1 MTEQNHPAPAAPDPN
16 PFFETWTERFEVPPF
31 GRIAPGHF
39 MPAFERG
46 FAEHDA
52 DVAAVTAQ
60 AEPPTFAN
68 TIERLERSGKLLD
81 RVAAVFFNLA
91 GAHTNDDLLAI
102 EREIGP
108 KLAAHHQRIL
118 QNDALFQRIDPLHR
132 APDAGLTAEQ
142 RRVLDRYHTMYTRAG
157 AGLDAATKKRLAE
170 IAQRLAVLGT
180 TFSQNV
186 LADEQSYT
194 LALESED
201 DLAGLPDFVRAAA
214 RAAAAE
220 RGMEGKHVITLSR
233 SSVEPFLQFS
243 SRRDLREKAFR
254 AWVARG
260 DQGGKTDNKAVIAEI
275 VALRAERAK
284 LLGFETF
291 AHYRLDDAMAKTP
304 AAVRDLLDRVWA
316 PACASALA
324 DRDAMQELIREEG
337 GNFKIE
343 PWDWRYYAEKLRK
356 VRCDIDEA
364 TVKPYF
370 QLHHIIDAAFY
381 TAYKLFGLS
390 FERRKDV
397 PTWHPDVMAWE
408 VKGADGRHLGLFFGD
423 YFARP
428 SKRSGAWMSTLRDQE
443 KLPRNQAEWEPVG
456 RPDCAPIQEVGARSD
471 AKPGSTF
478 ADRAPP
484 DVRPLVIN
492 VMNFNK
498 GGDGQPTL
506 LSFDDARTL
515 FHEFGHALH
524 GLLSDVTYPM
534 VAGTSVLTDWVE
546 LPSQLYEHWLE
557 QPEILRR
564 FAIHNRTGRS
574 MPDDLLRRLLDAR
587 NFNRGFATVEFV
599 ASALFDLDAHLL
611 TDTKDFDV
619 SAFENAALAKMG
631 MPAEIVMR
639 HRPTHFGHVFSG
651 GGYASAYYSYMWS
664 EVLDADAFAAFQE
677 TGDIFDPATAKKLY
691 DHVYSAGGR
700 SDPEA
705 LYLAFRGR
713 LPTADALLK
722 QRGFAPA

>member
-1 MTEQNHPAPAAPDPN
+1 MTEQSHPAAPAAGTAESN
-16 PFFETWTERFEVPPF
+16 PFFEPWSGAFEVPPH
-31 GRIAPGHF
+31 GRIVPEHF
-39 MPAFERG
+39 MPAFERA

-52 DVAAVTAQ
+52 EVEAVASQTA
-60 AEPPTFAN
+60 APTFGN
-68 TIERLERSGKLLD
+68 TIEALECGAKLLD
-81 RVAAVFFNLA
+81 RVAGVFFNLA
-91 GAHTNDDLLAI
+91 SADTNDALLEI

-108 KLAAHHQRIL
+108 KLAAHSNRIL
-118 QNDALFQRIDPLHR
+118 QNDRLFQRIDALHR
-132 APDAGLTAEQ
+132 ECETLGLAAEQ
-142 RRVLDRYHTMYTRAG
+142 RRVLERYHTMYRRGG
-157 AGLDAATKKRLAE
+157 AGLDATVKARLAQ
-170 IAQRLAVLGT
+170 IAERLATLGT

-186 LADEQSYT
+186 LADEQAYT
-194 LALESED
+194 LTLESED

-214 RAAAAE
+214 QAAAAE
-220 RGMEGKHVITLSR
+220 RDMPGKHVITLSR

-243 SRRDLREKAFR
+243 ARRDLREKAFR
-254 AWVARG
+254 AWIARG
-260 DQGGKTDNKAVIAEI
+260 EGGGATDNKAVIAEM

-284 LLGFETF
+284 LLGYETF

-304 AAVRDLLDRVWA
+304 AAVRNLLDRVWA
-316 PACASALA
+316 PARASALA
-324 DRDAMQELIREEG
+324 DRDAMQELVRQEG

-343 PWDWRYYAEKLRK
+343 AWDWRYYAEKLRK

-381 TAYKLFGLS
+381 TAFKLFGLT
-390 FERRKDV
+390 FERRTDIA
-397 PTWHPDVMAWE
+397 TWHPDVMTWE

-428 SKRSGAWMSTLRDQE
+428 SKRSGAWMTTLRDQE
-443 KLPRNQAEWEPVG
+443 KLTG
-456 RPDCAPIQEVGARSD
+456 DI
-471 AKPGSTF
+471 
-478 ADRAPP
+478 
-484 DVRPLVIN
+484 RPLVLNI
-492 VMNFNK
+492 MNFNK
-498 GGDGQPTL
+498 GGEGGPTL

-524 GLLSDVTYPM
+524 GLLSDVTYPT

-557 QPEILRR
+557 QPDILRR
-564 FAIHNRTGRS
+564 FAIHARTGRA
-574 MPDDLLRRLLDAR
+574 MPDDLLKRLLAAR

-611 TDTKDFDV
+611 TDTTGFEV
-619 SAFENAALAKMG
+619 GAFEQASLARMG

-639 HRPTHFGHVFSG
+639 HRPTQFAHVFSG

-677 TGDIFDPATAKKLY
+677 TGDIFDPAMAKKLH
-691 DHVYSAGGR
+691 DHVYSAGGK

-705 LYLAFRGR
+705 LYTAFRGR

>member
-1 MTEQNHPAPAAPDPN
+1 MQNQTPGRDGGNDN
-16 PFFETWTERFEVPPF
+16 PFFETWTGAFEGPPF
-31 GRIAPGHF
+31 GRIAPEHF
-39 MPAFERG
+39 MPAFERA

-52 DVAAVTAQ
+52 EIEAVASQ
-60 AEPPTFAN
+60 ADAPTFGN
-68 TIERLERSGKLLD
+68 TIEALERGGKLLD
-81 RVAAVFFNLA
+81 RVSGVFFNLA
-91 GAHTNDDLLAI
+91 SADTNDALLEI

-108 KLAAHHQRIL
+108 LLAAHSNRIL
-118 QNDALFQRIDPLHR
+118 QNDRLFQRIDALHR
-132 APDAGLTAEQ
+132 ARETLGLTAEQ
-142 RRVLDRYHTMYTRAG
+142 RRVLDRYHTMYRRGG
-157 AGLDAATKKRLAE
+157 AGLDPAVKDRLAK
-170 IAQRLAVLGT
+170 IAKRSATLGT

-186 LADEQSYT
+186 LADEQAYT
-194 LALESED
+194 LTLESED

-220 RGMEGKHVITLSR
+220 RDMPGKHVITLSR

-254 AWVARG
+254 AWIARG
-260 DQGGKTDNKAVIAEI
+260 EQGATDNKAVIAEM

-284 LLGFETF
+284 LLGYETF

-316 PACASALA
+316 PARASALA
-324 DRDAMQELIREEG
+324 DRDAMQELVREEG

-343 PWDWRYYAEKLRK
+343 PWDWRYYAEKLRR

-390 FERRKDV
+390 FERRKDIAA
-397 PTWHPDVMAWE
+397 WHPDVMTWE
-408 VKGADGRHLGLFFGD
+408 VKDADGRHLGLFFGD
-423 YFARP
+423 YFARQ
-428 SKRSGAWMSTLRDQE
+428 SKRSGAWMTTLRDQE
-443 KLPRNQAEWEPVG
+443 KLTG
-456 RPDCAPIQEVGARSD
+456 
-471 AKPGSTF
+471 
-478 ADRAPP
+478 P

-498 GGDGQPTL
+498 GSDGAPTL

-515 FHEFGHALH
+515 FHEFGHGLH

-557 QPEILRR
+557 QPDILRR
-564 FAIHNRTGRS
+564 FAVHARTGRAI
-574 MPDDLLRRLLDAR
+574 PDDLLQRLIAAR

-599 ASALFDLDAHLL
+599 SSALFDLDTHLL
-611 TDTKDFDV
+611 TETKDFDV
-619 SAFENAALAKMG
+619 GAFEQASLAKMG

-639 HRPTHFGHVFSG
+639 HRPTHFAHVFSG

-664 EVLDADAFAAFQE
+664 EVLDADAFAAFEE
-677 TGDIFDPATAKKLY
+677 TGDIFDPAMAKKLY
-691 DHVYSAGGR
+691 DHVYSAGGK

-705 LYLAFRGR
+705 LYTAFRGR

>member
-1 MTEQNHPAPAAPDPN
+1 MTQQNHPAAAQVGAEAAAEPN
-16 PFFETWTERFEVPPF
+16 PFFETWTGPFEVPPF
-31 GRIAPGHF
+31 GRIAPEHF
-39 MPAFERG
+39 LPAFARA

-52 DVAAVTAQ
+52 EIETVASQ
-60 AEPPTFAN
+60 ADAPTFGN
-68 TIERLERSGKLLD
+68 TIEAMERSGKLLD
-81 RVAAVFFNLA
+81 RVSSVFFNLT
-91 GAHTNDDLLAI
+91 GAHTNEPLLKI

-108 KLAAHHQRIL
+108 KLAAHHNRIL
-118 QNDALFQRIDPLHR
+118 QNERLFQRIDSLYR
-132 APDAGLTAEQ
+132 ARDSHGLSAEQ
-142 RRVLDRYHTMYTRAG
+142 RRVLDRYHTMYKRAG

-170 IAQRLAVLGT
+170 IAERLATLGT
-180 TFSQNV
+180 SFSQNV
-186 LADEQSYT
+186 LADEQGYT
-194 LALESED
+194 LTLEREE
-201 DLAGLPDFVRAAA
+201 DLAGLPDFARSAA
-214 RAAAAE
+214 RAAASE
-220 RGMEGKHVITLSR
+220 RGMTGRHVITLSR

-243 SRRDLREKAFR
+243 ARRDLREKAFR
-254 AWVARG
+254 AWIARG
-260 DQGGKTDNKAVIAEI
+260 DQGGATDNKAAIAEM

-284 LLGFETF
+284 LLGYETF

-304 AAVRDLLDRVWA
+304 EAVRDLLDRVWA
-316 PACASALA
+316 PARAGALA
-324 DRDAMQELIREEG
+324 DRDAMQELVRQEG
-337 GNFKIE
+337 GNFAIA

-381 TAYKLFGLS
+381 TAYKLFGLT

-397 PTWHPDVMAWE
+397 VAWHPDVMAWE
-408 VKGADGRHLGLFFGD
+408 VFGPDRRHLGLFFGD

-428 SKRSGAWMSTLRDQE
+428 PKRSGAWMTTLRDQE
-443 KLPRNQAEWEPVG
+443 KLTG
-456 RPDCAPIQEVGARSD
+456 DI
-471 AKPGSTF
+471 
-478 ADRAPP
+478 
-484 DVRPLVIN
+484 RPLVIN

-557 QPEILRR
+557 QPDILRR
-564 FAIHNRTGRS
+564 FAIHARTGRS
-574 MPDDLLRRLLDAR
+574 IPDDLLKRLLDAR

-611 TDTKDFDV
+611 KDANGFEV
-619 SAFENAALAKMG
+619 GAFEDAELAKMN

-639 HRPTHFGHVFSG
+639 HRPTHFAHVFSG

-677 TGDIFDPATAKKLY
+677 TGDIFHPETAKKLY
-691 DHVYSAGGR
+691 EHVYSAGGK

-705 LYLAFRGR
+705 LYTAFRGR
-713 LPTADALLK
+713 LPTPDALLR

>member
-1 MTEQNHPAPAAPDPN
+1 
-16 PFFETWTERFEVPPF
+16 
-31 GRIAPGHF
+31 
-39 MPAFERG
+39 MPAFERA
-46 FAEHDA
+46 FADNDA
-52 DVAAVTAQ
+52 EIAAVTAQ
-60 AEPPTFAN
+60 AEAPTFGN
-68 TIERLERSGKLLD
+68 TIEALERSGKLLD
-81 RVAAVFFNLA
+81 RVSGVFFNLA
-91 GAHTNDDLLAI
+91 SADTNDALLAI

-108 KLAAHHQRIL
+108 KLAAHSNRIL
-118 QNDALFQRIDPLHR
+118 QNDALFQRIDALYR
-132 APDAGLTAEQ
+132 ARDTAGLNAEQ
-142 RRVLDRYHTMYTRAG
+142 RRVLDRYHKMYRRAG
-157 AGLDAATKKRLAE
+157 AGLDVATKARLAE
-170 IAQRLAVLGT
+170 IAQRLATLGT
-180 TFSQNV
+180 SFSQNV
-186 LADEQSYT
+186 LADEQGYT
-194 LALESED
+194 LTLETEE

-214 RAAAAE
+214 QAAASE
-220 RGMEGKHVITLSR
+220 RGMTGKHVITLSR

-243 SRRDLREKAFR
+243 ARRDLREKAFR
-254 AWVARG
+254 AWIARG
-260 DQGGKTDNKAVIAEI
+260 DQGGATDNKAAIAET
-275 VALRAERAK
+275 VALRAERAR
-284 LLGFETF
+284 LLGYETY

-304 AAVRDLLDRVWA
+304 DAVRDLLDRVWA
-316 PACASALA
+316 PARAGALA
-324 DRDAMQELIREEG
+324 DRDAMQELVRQEG
-337 GNFKIE
+337 GNFTIA

-397 PTWHPDVMAWE
+397 ATWHPDVMVWE
-408 VKGADGRHLGLFFGD
+408 VTGPDGRHLGLFFGD
-423 YFARP
+423 YFARQ
-428 SKRSGAWMSTLRDQE
+428 SKRSGAWMTTLRDQQ
-443 KLPRNQAEWEPVG
+443 KLTG
-456 RPDCAPIQEVGARSD
+456 
-471 AKPGSTF
+471 
-478 ADRAPP
+478 

-498 GGDGQPTL
+498 AADGAPTL

-515 FHEFGHALH
+515 FHEFGHGLH

-564 FAIHNRTGRS
+564 FAIHARSGRPI
-574 MPDDLLRRLLDAR
+574 PDDLLKRLLDAR
-587 NFNRGFATVEFV
+587 NFNRGFTTVEFV

-611 TDTKDFDV
+611 KDTDGFDV
-619 SAFENAALAKMG
+619 GAFEDAELAKMN
-631 MPAEIVMR
+631 MPPEIVMR
-639 HRPTHFGHVFSG
+639 HRPTHFAHVFSG

-677 TGDIFDPATAKKLY
+677 TGDIFHPATAKKLH

-705 LYLAFRGR
+705 LYTAFRGR

-722 QRGFAPA
+722 QRGFATA